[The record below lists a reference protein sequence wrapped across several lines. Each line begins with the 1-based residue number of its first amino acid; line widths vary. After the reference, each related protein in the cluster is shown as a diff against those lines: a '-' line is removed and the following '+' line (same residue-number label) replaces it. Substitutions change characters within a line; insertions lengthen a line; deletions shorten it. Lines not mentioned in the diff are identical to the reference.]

1 MPHPQKRPHPRPST
15 SRSTAP
21 PAAYVQAYE
30 ASLVYGQDHIAQSVR
45 ERGGRGGLIQYAG
58 EADKEVWA
66 DRHDMIHLLPS
77 LPSEGRN
84 LSLKASSPTRSSSS
98 WSLPSDTEE
107 TWALSDEEE
116 MEIYKNEKKKKWM
129 EGLRAERLR
138 ERERED
144 MDRGKAVQKSADG
157 WDDDE
162 EPPEAILTLMAHTA
176 LALSGSPNPSVLE
189 IRILTN
195 HSNDERFAFLR
206 GRYRKAWEAAKGK
219 VKREKEE
226 KARKEERE
234 RGLGGLGGYGSGS
247 ESESEGTPEPP
258 HDEPPP
264 PPEDDPLPPLPPAND
279 DEEEKKRQRRLRAE
293 EWKRKRAEAKG

>member
-1 MPHPQKRPHPRPST
+1 MQSGVM
-15 SRSTAP
+15 RSMMWTD
-21 PAAYVQAYE
+21 
-30 ASLVYGQDHIAQSVR
+30 L
-45 ERGGRGGLIQYAG
+45 
-58 EADKEVWA
+58 
-66 DRHDMIHLLPS
+66 HDMIHLLPS